1 MDHDHVEDI
10 SQLSDQ
16 EQFERLLSTDNGPR
30 SHEDEVKTAHLPQ
43 EPGSVVKDYERYP
56 GPS

>member
-1 MDHDHVEDI
+1 MDHVEDI

-16 EQFERLLSTDNGPR
+16 EQFERLLNTDNGPR
-30 SHEDEVKTAHLPQ
+30 SHEDEVKTRHLSQ

>member
-1 MDHDHVEDI
+1 MDSIDDI
-10 SQLSDQ
+10 SELSDE
-16 EQFERLLSTDNGPR
+16 EQVQLLVNSDNGPR
-30 SHEDEVKTAHLPQ
+30 SHEDAIKTAHLPQ